1 MVALACFT
9 TAVGIVAGTAD
20 FVKGLF
26 NQSERAYKITAIIG
40 CILGVVMGQ
49 LDVHIIITVAYP
61 ALMLIYPVT
70 IVLILLNV
78 LPERYASV
86 FVFRAVIITVVLFSF
101 PDFLAKLGMADQMS
115 ELQEIIPLG
124 AANLGWLLPAISVF
138 LLCNLYQH
146 FVLSD

>member
-1 MVALACFT
+1 
-9 TAVGIVAGTAD
+9 
-20 FVKGLF
+20 
-26 NQSERAYKITAIIG
+26 
-40 CILGVVMGQ
+40 
-49 LDVHIIITVAYP
+49 
-61 ALMLIYPVT
+61 
-70 IVLILLNV
+70 